1 MKIMIQVST
10 LQQSVIKLTL
20 QVDQP
25 QLETQI
31 QEANG
36 TVAWPHTVK

>member
-10 LQQSVIKLTL
+10 LQQSVIKLIL
-20 QVDQP
+20 QVDQL

-36 TVAWPHTVK
+36 TVAWHHTVK